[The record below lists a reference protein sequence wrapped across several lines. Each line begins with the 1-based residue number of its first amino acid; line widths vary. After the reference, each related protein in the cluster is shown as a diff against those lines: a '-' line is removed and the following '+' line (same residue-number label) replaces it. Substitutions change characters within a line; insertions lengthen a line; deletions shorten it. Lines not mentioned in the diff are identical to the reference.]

1 MKAERA
7 LREGLEALDRRQGW
21 RGPLTRLDPT
31 KPVDEQLQTLT
42 EQLPAKRFAALVTQ
56 VDDEQ
61 AQIYVQGKSA
71 VIPFSLAAWAYPPR
85 RPDGIRPPKSSR
97 SSRLWLLMIL

>member
-7 LREGLEALDRRQGW
+7 LREGLEALDERQGW

-31 KPVDEQLQTLT
+31 KPVDEQLRTLT
-42 EQLPAKRFAALVTQ
+42 EQLPAMRFAALVTQ

-85 RPDGIRPPKSSR
+85 RLTG
-97 SSRLWLLMIL
+97 